1 MASRFEADLKRFSQR
16 VRSDHV
22 EVINKIG
29 LDLMGR
35 VVRKNP
41 VDTGRSRAAWTFTR
55 AEPSNP
61 VALLINNTE
70 YIIPLERGH
79 SKQAPNGF
87 VAISIAEIAEIYR

>member
-1 MASRFEADLKRFSQR
+1 MDLKRFAQR
-16 VRSDHV
+16 VRADHV
-22 EVINKIG
+22 DAINKIG

-41 VDTGRSRAAWTFTR
+41 RDTGRSAAAWTFTR

-61 VALLINNTE
+61 VAILSNNIE
-70 YIIPLERGH
+70 YIQALERGH

-87 VAISIAEIAEIYR
+87 VAVSIAEIQEIYR